1 MCPSRECWDW
11 DAEANQCVPK
21 DSCSSLTCGPNSMD
35 VGFTDAMF
43 GLEAGDAFTWF
54 GDAVPVNNATL
65 GTWSLSSAFGDNG
78 MQYTYDNNTETVK
91 LYQVFSI
98 VGGERDSI
106 ARARSDIQQTNNEI
120 DLNGSQV
127 ETTPFGVSIAFS
139 CVYSTKI
146 TLSTDKYSVEDVSIS
161 DSLTHSGDWTSGFSM
176 VLNGGDNNLMLGD
189 ILNVAISWSASGLIG
204 SLDFVLTQCVVSH
217 GETDISVI
225 KDSCYAGVTNTM
237 AVESDSADTKAF
249 SFKTFRAP
257 GTDSA
262 NQEIECSLTVCEA
275 GNCNAPSS
283 NDECPSEG
291 NDSHYNYHV

>member
-1 MCPSRECWDW
+1 
-11 DAEANQCVPK
+11 
-21 DSCSSLTCGPNSMD
+21 
-35 VGFTDAMF
+35 
-43 GLEAGDAFTWF
+43 
-54 GDAVPVNNATL
+54 
-65 GTWSLSSAFGDNG
+65 
-78 MQYTYDNNTETVK
+78 
-91 LYQVFSI
+91 
-98 VGGERDSI
+98 
-106 ARARSDIQQTNNEI
+106 
-120 DLNGSQV
+120 
-127 ETTPFGVSIAFS
+127 
-139 CVYSTKI
+139 
-146 TLSTDKYSVEDVSIS
+146 
-161 DSLTHSGDWTSGFSM
+161 M

-275 GNCNAPSS
+275 GNCAAPSS